1 MQENKAELKVLIE
14 KAILGDEKSLEIL
27 LTEVQNTVFN
37 LSLRMLGTVTD
48 AEDAT
53 QDILIRIM
61 TNLSSFRMESSFSTW
76 VYRLSINF
84 LINYKK
90 SMFSHYPLD
99 FEFYGNDIRFAQAD
113 SADELIEELSR
124 EQLAAELKMSCTNVM
139 LQCLDTESRCI
150 FILGTMFKI
159 DSHTASEIL
168 DISPESYRQKLS
180 RIRKKVAGFLS
191 YHCGLTETGFCRCS
205 KRVDYAVSQKRINP
219 KKLEY
224 SQLETLDK
232 QILDTY
238 TKEMEKLEALSDTF
252 EKLPNY
258 KSPKAAYSIIQTL
271 LQSAPFNKIQ
281 SF

>member
-1 MQENKAELKVLIE
+1 MQENKEELKALIE
-14 KAILGDEKSLEIL
+14 KAITGDKKSLEVL
-27 LTEVQNTVFN
+27 LAGIQDTVFN
-37 LSLRMLGTVTD
+37 LSLRMLGTVSD

-76 VYRLSINF
+76 VYRLAINS

-99 FEFYGNDIRFAQAD
+99 FEFYGNDIRYAQTD
-113 SADELIEELSR
+113 DIEELIDELSR

-139 LQCLDTESRCI
+139 LQCLDADSRCI

-159 DSHTASEIL
+159 DSNTASEIL
-168 DISPESYRQKLS
+168 GISPENYRQKLS
-180 RIRKKVAGFLS
+180 RIRKKVAGFVS
-191 YHCGLTETGFCRCS
+191 YHCGLTETGFCRCD
-205 KRVDYAVSQKRINP
+205 KRVEYAISQKRISP

-224 SQLETLDK
+224 LQLETLDND
-232 QILDTY
+232 ILNDY
-238 TKEMEKLEALSDTF
+238 TGEMEKLEALSDTF
-252 EKLPNY
+252 EQLPEY
-258 KSPKAAYSIIQTL
+258 KSPVTAYTVIQTL

-281 SF
+281 GF

>member
-1 MQENKAELKVLIE
+1 MQGNKAELKALIE
-14 KAILGDEKSLEIL
+14 RAISGDKKSLEIL

-37 LSLRMLGTVTD
+37 LSLRMLGTVAD

-113 SADELIEELSR
+113 STEELIEELSS

-139 LQCLDTESRCI
+139 LQCLDTDSRCI

-168 DISPESYRQKLS
+168 DISTENYRQKLS
-180 RIRKKVAGFLS
+180 RTRKKVAGFLS

-205 KRVDYAVSQKRINP
+205 KRVEYAISQNRINP

-224 SQLETLDK
+224 LQLEMLDK
-232 QILDTY
+232 KTLDTY
-238 TKEMEKLEALSDTF
+238 TEEMEKLDALSNTF
-252 EKLPNY
+252 EQLHEY
-258 KSPKAAYSIIQTL
+258 KSPVAAHLIIQTL
-271 LQSAPFNKIQ
+271 LKSAPFTKIQ

>member
-1 MQENKAELKVLIE
+1 MQENKEELKALIE
-14 KAILGDEKSLEIL
+14 KAITGDKKSLEVL
-27 LTEVQNTVFN
+27 LAGIQDTVFN
-37 LSLRMLGTVTD
+37 LSLRMLGTVSD

-76 VYRLSINF
+76 VYRLAINS

-99 FEFYGNDIRFAQAD
+99 FEFYGNDIRYAQTD
-113 SADELIEELSR
+113 DIEELIDELSR

-139 LQCLDTESRCI
+139 LQCLDADSRCI

-159 DSHTASEIL
+159 DSNTASEIL
-168 DISPESYRQKLS
+168 GISPENYRQKLS
-180 RIRKKVAGFLS
+180 RIRKKVAGFVS
-191 YHCGLTETGFCRCS
+191 YHCGLTETGFCHCA
-205 KRVDYAVSQKRINP
+205 KRVEYAISQKRISP

-224 SQLETLDK
+224 LQLETLDND
-232 QILDTY
+232 ILNDY
-238 TKEMEKLEALSDTF
+238 TGEMEKLEALSDTF
-252 EKLPNY
+252 EQLPEY
-258 KSPKAAYSIIQTL
+258 KSPVTAYTVIQTL

>member
-1 MQENKAELKVLIE
+1 
-14 KAILGDEKSLEIL
+14 
-27 LTEVQNTVFN
+27 
-37 LSLRMLGTVTD
+37 MLGTVTD

-113 SADELIEELSR
+113 STDELIEELSR
-124 EQLAAELKMSCTNVM
+124 EQLAVELKMSCTNVM

-168 DISPESYRQKLS
+168 DITPQNYRQKLS

-191 YHCGLTETGFCRCS
+191 YHCGLTETGFCHCS

-224 SQLETLDK
+224 SKLETLDK
-232 QILDTY
+232 NILATY
-238 TKEMEKLEALSDTF
+238 TEEMEKLEALSETF
-252 EKLPNY
+252 EKLPEY
-258 KSPKAAYSIIQTL
+258 KSSIDAYTIIQTL
-271 LQSAPFNKIQ
+271 CNQHHLTKYKTFRRKQ
-281 SF
+281 